1 MAIISVAQYQK
12 RLQSVTKITVLRE
25 LVNEEL
31 IKEESNLKL
40 LKEQDFLQGDI
51 FGDGRSYQT
60 YRSKGYE
67 NYKRQKN
74 PIANGHVD
82 LINTGA
88 FVDAM
93 YLLKPKQNKYLFGN
107 KDTKRNILK
116 EIYGDNIFGLN
127 QKVFD
132 KFQIEVIKP
141 RFIRAIKLKANL

>member
-51 FGDGRSYQT
+51 FGDGTTFR
-60 YRSKGYE
+60 YRSLDYE
-67 NYKRQKN
+67 RYKQAKN
-74 PIANGHVD
+74 PIAGGKVD
-82 LINTGA
+82 LINTGS

-93 YLLKPKQNKYLFGN
+93 YLLKPKQGRYLFGN
-107 KDTKRNILK
+107 RDTKRNILK
-116 EIYGDNIFGLN
+116 QIYGDNIFGLN

-132 KFQIEVIKP
+132 KFQLEIIQP
-141 RFIRAIKLKANL
+141 RFIRAIKAKANL